1 MRNPSNLPPGT
12 TDRMIEENVGVLSH
26 AIPEM
31 VERVAQAI
39 SPNWRIMSANDKR
52 NARITARAAIAAMRE
67 PTEAIQEAMTDAV
80 MDACDMASG
89 RAFWLVDPG
98 PEAWEAGIKTAL
110 GE

>member
-1 MRNPSNLPPGT
+1 MRNPSNLPSGT

-31 VERVAQAI
+31 VRRVAAAAYTAWVTAGRADDD
-39 SPNWRIMSANDKR
+39 PWVVV
-52 NARITARAAIAAMRE
+52 ARAAIAAMRE

-80 MDACDMASG
+80 MDACDTASG

-98 PEAWEAGIKTAL
+98 PEAWEAGIKTEL